1 MAYEEDGIILP
12 RIYDGP
18 YNPKAETH
26 LFRGELLFEVIE
38 RIRKPHGANN
48 VLEIGVGARTSH
60 LICPYEPYLIAA
72 AMEGCGYTMGIVDSD
87 PNIIYDLMR
96 RESVI
101 YVPNALGTSED
112 DIAERVWEKYMS
124 LLGEEWQFADVD
136 DPDLIFR
143 GDREAESLQA
153 YPLFV
158 SPVPGSFKEGLNDG
172 RIQLYESDIREFDWD
187 LVADGSLTLAVVLNV
202 LPYIRERE
210 QRTILEALAYKLEPG
225 GKILINGFIKPY
237 RFMSQVFRS
246 FTGGWIDPNSLN
258 AIGLQITPE
267 DMLVDDKV
275 QMIWVLSRLGD

>member
-26 LFRGELLFEVIE
+26 LFRGELLLEVIE
-38 RIRKPHGANN
+38 RIRKPHGTNN
-48 VLEIGVGARTSH
+48 VLEIGAGARTSH

-72 AMEGCGYTMGIVDSD
+72 AMEGCGYAMGIVDSD
-87 PNIIYDLMR
+87 PNIISDLMR

-153 YPLFV
+153 YPIHV
-158 SPVPGSFKEGLNDG
+158 APVPGSFRDGLNDG

-187 LVADGSLTLAVVLNV
+187 LVADGSLTLTVILNV